1 MSGRDFI
8 DEFAEEEAVEVS
20 EVQEMDAGPAR
31 GPDGKFV
38 RAEAEAEAA
47 KAETGV
53 KEAVEELSEKVSP
66 TDDDDDDDDGRTVPL
81 SALKKVRRELQ
92 GLKKA
97 KQDAEQTQQEP
108 RVPDVPVPTVSYEEN
123 PSAYIEQALFS
134 QKTQISKVA
143 AAQQY
148 GQQLVDK
155 AWTAF
160 VSNNDPV
167 VVAYSHQLK
176 HHPHPVGEMVKWYQE
191 QQQLNAIRQAGSIE
205 ALIEQ
210 RLAEMQAQAAP
221 AKQRPN
227 VPPSLAGA
235 GRVRSSDNTGEPV
248 DGFDALFRK

>member
-1 MSGRDFI
+1 MSGKDFI
-8 DEFAEEEAVEVS
+8 DEFAAEEAVEVS
-20 EVQEMDAGPAR
+20 EVQETDSGPAR

-53 KEAVEELSEKVSP
+53 KEAVAELSEEVP
-66 TDDDDDDDDGRTVPL
+66 PADDDDDDDDGRTVPL
-81 SALKKVRRELQ
+81 SVLKKVRRELQ
-92 GLKKA
+92 ELKKT
-97 KQDAEQTQQEP
+97 KSTEQTQQKP
-108 RVPDVPVPTVSYEEN
+108 RVPDIPVPTVSYEEN
-123 PSAYIEQALFS
+123 PPAYIEQALFS

-148 GQQLVDK
+148 GQELVDE

-176 HHPHPVGEMVKWYQE
+176 HHPHPVGEMVQWYQE

-210 RLAEMQAQAAP
+210 RLAAMQVQPAQARQKP
-221 AKQRPN
+221 S

-235 GRVRSSDNTGEPV
+235 GRVRSSDNTGEPT